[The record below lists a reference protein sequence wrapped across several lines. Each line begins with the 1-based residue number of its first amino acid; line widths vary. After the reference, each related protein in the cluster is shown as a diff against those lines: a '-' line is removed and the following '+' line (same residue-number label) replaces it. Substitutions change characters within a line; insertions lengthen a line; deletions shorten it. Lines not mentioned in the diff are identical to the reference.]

1 MRLANNVT
9 SSTSSSSSRE
19 YNEFM
24 MEKIQELSNIIPLLM
39 VKADFDQYKAET
51 KIQLARMERKIGDMV
66 SNEEFQGLMAILSRK
81 KNDTAKIN
89 RQSPAKSPT
98 DPSKK

>member
-39 VKADFDQYKAET
+39 VKADFD
-51 KIQLARMERKIGDMV
+51 
-66 SNEEFQGLMAILSRK
+66 
-81 KNDTAKIN
+81 
-89 RQSPAKSPT
+89 
-98 DPSKK
+98 